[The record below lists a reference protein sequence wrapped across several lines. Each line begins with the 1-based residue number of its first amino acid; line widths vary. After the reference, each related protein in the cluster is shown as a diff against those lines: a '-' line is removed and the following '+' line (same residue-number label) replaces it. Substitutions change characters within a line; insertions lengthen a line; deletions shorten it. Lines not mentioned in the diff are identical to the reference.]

1 MYEKSYL
8 VGVRFINYGK
18 EQTLCYYKSV
28 ITETMSGYPK
38 RTPEIHEG
46 FTHFLLAHRYTLE
59 EAREIL
65 LNVIPIAFNKY
76 RDKFPKTIKLS
87 DFRVLRL
94 GVSVVD

>member
-1 MYEKSYL
+1 MDEKLYL
-8 VGVRFINYGK
+8 VGVSFIHRGK
-18 EQTLCYYKSV
+18 EFTLCYYKSV

-46 FTHFLLAHRYTLE
+46 FRHFLWAYRYTLE

-76 RDKFPKTIKLS
+76 RDRFPKTVKLS
-87 DFRVLRL
+87 DFRVLKI